1 MAIQRFILGME
12 RLWSWWQ
19 FVRRGICYQNS
30 RKTIFQHW
38 WSTMSVAKQE
48 FEYNITK
55 TEQILKWKVNKR
67 FKRDICYASDMSSL
81 LSMHT
86 HDESRNVQNILLLFS
101 LFFII
106 YCYCYSNYCFR
117 ITFWSKLARFTLL
130 ALIYVLIHLFCLP
143 LSENEIS
150 PLLKHVVHVS
160 ERYVFL
166 PYLPV
171 NSIATLCSSKFKIT
185 SHQQIK
191 ERASL
196 KNENT
201 ACEMQHNTRCYSTEQ
216 NYAA

>member
-30 RKTIFQHW
+30 RKTMFQHW

-55 TEQILKWKVNKR
+55 TEQILKWKVHKR

-106 YCYCYSNYCFR
+106 YCYYYSNYCFR
-117 ITFWSKLARFTLL
+117 ITFWSKLSRFTLL
-130 ALIYVLIHLFCLP
+130 ALIYVLKHCFVFHSLKTKFHRCWNMLCMCLNAMSSCLTCQWTRSQP
-143 LSENEIS
+143 C
-150 PLLKHVVHVS
+150 V
-160 ERYVFL
+160 
-166 PYLPV
+166 PV
-171 NSIATLCSSKFKIT
+171 NSKLLLIS
-185 SHQQIK
+185 
-191 ERASL
+191 R
-196 KNENT
+196 
-201 ACEMQHNTRCYSTEQ
+201 
-216 NYAA
+216 

>member
-55 TEQILKWKVNKR
+55 TEQILKWKVHKR

-106 YCYCYSNYCFR
+106 YCYYYSNYCFR

-130 ALIYVLIHLFCLP
+130 ALIYVLTFVLSSTLWKRNFTVVETCCACVWTLCLP
-143 LSENEIS
+143 ALPASELDRN
-150 PLLKHVVHVS
+150 P
-160 ERYVFL
+160 VF
-166 PYLPV
+166 
-171 NSIATLCSSKFKIT
+171 
-185 SHQQIK
+185 Q
-191 ERASL
+191 
-196 KNENT
+196 
-201 ACEMQHNTRCYSTEQ
+201 
-216 NYAA
+216 

>member
-12 RLWSWWQ
+12 WLWSYWQ
-19 FVRRGICYQNS
+19 LVRGICYQNS
-30 RKTIFQHW
+30 RKTMFQHW

-55 TEQILKWKVNKR
+55 TEQILKWKVHKR

-106 YCYCYSNYCFR
+106 YCYYYSNYCFR

-130 ALIYVLIHLFCLP
+130 ALIYVLKHLFCLP

-150 PLLKHVVHVS
+150 PLFS
-160 ERYVFL
+160 ETCCVC
-166 PYLPV
+166 V
-171 NSIATLCSSKFKIT
+171 WTLCLPALP
-185 SHQQIK
+185 
-191 ERASL
+191 ASEL
-196 KNENT
+196 DRNPVF
-201 ACEMQHNTRCYSTEQ
+201 Q
-216 NYAA
+216 